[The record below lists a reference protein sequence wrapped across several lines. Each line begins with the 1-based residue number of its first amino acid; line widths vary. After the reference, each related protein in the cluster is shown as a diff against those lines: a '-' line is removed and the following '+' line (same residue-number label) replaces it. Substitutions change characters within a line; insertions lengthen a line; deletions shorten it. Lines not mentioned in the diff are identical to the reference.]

1 MGTGILTNKKCSVFG
16 FQCYVISADSG
27 RISEMKTENRKLKTG
42 TFLLKQS
49 GFTLIEILVV
59 VFLIALTAGIVSVN
73 FRHDSSQIVE
83 TEARRFVA
91 LVEQMC
97 QESVIQ
103 GKVFAITRTGATGYR
118 FVVFEKDE
126 WQAVKQDD
134 IFRSRE
140 LPEDISLK
148 LDVEDA
154 DRLNDESYLR
164 CEPDGFLTPFR
175 AFFDMDGLRYTVL
188 TNEMRQMEI
197 SAAEN

>member
-1 MGTGILTNKKCSVFG
+1 
-16 FQCYVISADSG
+16 
-27 RISEMKTENRKLKTG
+27 
-42 TFLLKQS
+42 
-49 GFTLIEILVV
+49 
-59 VFLIALTAGIVSVN
+59 
-73 FRHDSSQIVE
+73 
-83 TEARRFVA
+83 
-91 LVEQMC
+91 MC

-126 WQAVKQDD
+126 WQAINQDD

-164 CEPDGFLTPFR
+164 CEPDGFLTPFL
-175 AFFDMDGLRYTVL
+175 AFFDMDRLRYTVL

>member
-1 MGTGILTNKKCSVFG
+1 L
-16 FQCYVISADSG
+16 
-27 RISEMKTENRKLKTG
+27 KLETSSS
-42 TFLLKQS
+42 S
-49 GFTLIEILVV
+49 GFTLIEIMVV

-103 GKVFAITRTGATGYR
+103 GKVFAVTRAGATGYR

-148 LDVEDA
+148 IEVEDA
-154 DRLNDESYLR
+154 DTSEDEPYLR
-164 CEPDGFLTPFR
+164 CEPDGFMTPFL
-175 AFFDMDGLRYTVL
+175 AVFDLDGLRYTVL
-188 TNEMRQMEI
+188 TNEMREMEI
-197 SAAEN
+197 STTEK

>member
-1 MGTGILTNKKCSVFG
+1 
-16 FQCYVISADSG
+16 
-27 RISEMKTENRKLKTG
+27 MKLETSLSS
-42 TFLLKQS
+42 QS
-49 GFTLIEILVV
+49 GFTLIEIMVV

-103 GKVFAITRTGATGYR
+103 GRIFALTRTGATGYR
-118 FVVFEKDE
+118 FVVFEEDK

-134 IFRSRE
+134 IFRPRE

-148 LDVEDA
+148 LEVEDT
-154 DRLNDESYLR
+154 DTSKDESYLR
-164 CEPDGFLTPFR
+164 CEPDGFMTPFL
-175 AFFDMDGLRYTVL
+175 AVFDLDGLRYTVL
-188 TNEMRQMEI
+188 TNEMREMEI
-197 SAAEN
+197 SAAEK